1 MKRERQYRGG
11 YRFAGLLELARA
23 LRTRQTSAE
32 SFLWQLLRNRQFLG
46 LKFRRQH
53 QFGDYVVDFF
63 CREVGL
69 AIECDGGVHEGNEQ
83 WQHDRTR
90 DAWFVGHGIRV
101 QRFSNKQ
108 VLNDT
113 ALVFE
118 EIERYLPSP
127 KGRGR

>member
-1 MKRERQYRGG
+1 MKRARQYRGG

-23 LRTRQTSAE
+23 LRVGQTSAE

-69 AIECDGGVHEGNEQ
+69 AIECDGGVHKENEQ
-83 WQHDRTR
+83 WRHTKL
-90 DAWFVGHGIRV
+90 ATPGFWGMEFVSYV
-101 QRFSNKQ
+101 LQTNK
-108 VLNDT
+108 
-113 ALVFE
+113 
-118 EIERYLPSP
+118 Y
-127 KGRGR
+127 